1 MDTPNSPPPES
12 PPSPSK
18 EEADL
23 PPSPASIPL
32 TSPSRTYP
40 KRLIPHTLSSTY
52 PHGHISGHPRSPSA
66 QAAFEARRAEILRTM
81 NAREIEKAYEVTAAR
96 INEVLADSEAK
107 TRDVEAGI
115 EKLRMEREMERRVW
129 GKLRG
134 MRDG

>member
-1 MDTPNSPPPES
+1 
-12 PPSPSK
+12 
-18 EEADL
+18 
-23 PPSPASIPL
+23 
-32 TSPSRTYP
+32 
-40 KRLIPHTLSSTY
+40 
-52 PHGHISGHPRSPSA
+52 
-66 QAAFEARRAEILRTM
+66 M